1 MALGDQCEADDEQA
15 TVWLDIPQGK
25 RWQQRQDEEGGRAHP
40 GAPVRAVT

>member
-25 RWQQRQDEEGGRAHP
+25 RWQQRQDERA
-40 GAPVRAVT
+40 AERIQARQFAR